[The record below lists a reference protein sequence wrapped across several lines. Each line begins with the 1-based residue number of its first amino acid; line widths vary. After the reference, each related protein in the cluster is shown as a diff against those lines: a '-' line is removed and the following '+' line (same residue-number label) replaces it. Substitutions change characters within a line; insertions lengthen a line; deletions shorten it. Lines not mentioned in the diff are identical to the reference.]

1 MRILMIMRWNK
12 DDHDSQ
18 VLVTSMETNLMD
30 ELGVKACTPAFKDTS
45 SVAVASGENFIFK

>member
-1 MRILMIMRWNK
+1 MIMRWNK
-12 DDHDSQ
+12 DDQYSQ